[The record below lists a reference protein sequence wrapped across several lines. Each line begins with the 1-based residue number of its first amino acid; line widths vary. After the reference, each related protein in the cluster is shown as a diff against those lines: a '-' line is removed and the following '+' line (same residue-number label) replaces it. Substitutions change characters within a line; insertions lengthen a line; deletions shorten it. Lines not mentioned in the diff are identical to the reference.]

1 MKREGRKKRF
11 FFFAMKTAHSSS
23 RLPFFFF
30 SQSRENRLDEI
41 SYLHSVST
49 EKNKNAHVPT
59 TSHHARK
66 PNSKRSSYTAK
77 KKKREFT
84 KRFKKKKR
92 KGARWNEGN
101 RTFSIWFAFNFG
113 ESCHDFLFFFFF
125 FASSSYFA
133 TIEAAHVLCKGKKRS
148 TRRKKKR
155 VVCGKYFLNAAP
167 AMTRFTSSPS
177 LHRAFCSACECPL
190 TKYGRMQPW
199 QKENK
204 KKKTTHQQKSS

>member
-1 MKREGRKKRF
+1 
-11 FFFAMKTAHSSS
+11 MKTAHSSS

-30 SQSRENRLDEI
+30 FPVPWKQAWWNLLSPQRKHREKKKRTR
-41 SYLHSVST
+41 SHYLSPRNLAKQQALLIYSKK
-49 EKNKNAHVPT
+49 EKTRIHQTFQK
-59 TSHHARK
+59 
-66 PNSKRSSYTAK
+66 K
-77 KKKREFT
+77 KKKRSALKWGKPYFQHLVCLQL
-84 KRFKKKKR
+84 RR
-92 KGARWNEGN
+92 KLPW
-101 RTFSIWFAFNFG
+101 FS
-113 ESCHDFLFFFFF
+113 FLFFFFP
-125 FASSSYFA
+125 SSSYFA